1 MNLGED
7 ELRAIWE
14 QDIRPRVFARAERSE
29 RPVTMLL
36 GGQPGA
42 GKSRAADLATAAASG
57 SVVAIVGDEYRRFH
71 PAYVE
76 TLKADP
82 LRMPDVTAQAAG
94 RWIQMCVDH
103 ARDQGYSML
112 IEGTWRNAQVPLEAA
127 RAARKDGRRVD
138 AVVVAVQPEVSRL
151 GTMERYYRDA
161 LAGSDA
167 RWTPPAAHDAAVASL
182 PGTVESIAMSGDVD
196 SIRVV
201 TRDASTLFHSDR
213 PPSPERVEGATSA
226 LHQGMS
232 RALSPG
238 ELDRYSASV
247 KAMHAAHERFTF
259 ADPQARSAWTQIKA
273 HDEPLMSLRTT
284 MAIAEAASPTPPS
297 AAVRRPPNLGM
308 GERPYSARR
317 PPPSSPRGR
326 GRERGIGD

>member
-1 MNLGED
+1 MNLGDD

-14 QDIRPRVFARAERSE
+14 QDIRPRVFARAERAE
-29 RPVTMLL
+29 HPVTMLL

-127 RAARKDGRRVD
+127 RVAHKDGRRVD

-151 GTMERYYRDA
+151 GTMERYYRDV

-167 RWTPPAAHDAAVASL
+167 RWTPPAAHDAAVVSL
-182 PGTVESIAMSGDVD
+182 PGTVESVAMSGDVD
-196 SIRVV
+196 SVRVV
-201 TRDASTLFHSDR
+201 TRDASTLFHSAR
-213 PPSPERVEGATSA
+213 PPSPERVEGAVSA
-226 LHQGMS
+226 LHRGMTRS
-232 RALSPG
+232 LSP
-238 ELDRYSASV
+238 EEFERYSASV
-247 KAMHAAHERFTF
+247 KEMHAAHGRLTSS
-259 ADPQARSAWTQIKA
+259 DPQARAAWTQIMR
-273 HDEPLMSLRTT
+273 HDEPLMGGRAA
-284 MAIAEAASPTPPS
+284 MAIARAASPHSTRT
-297 AAVRRPPNLGM
+297 VRPT
-308 GERPYSARR
+308 ESARAR
-317 PPPSSPRGR
+317 PARLRPNASSPRERGR
-326 GRERGIGD
+326 GRELGD

>member
-1 MNLGED
+1 MNLGEA

-14 QDIRPRVFARAERSE
+14 QDIRPRVFARAEQSE

-42 GKSRAADLATAAASG
+42 GKSRAGDLATAAASG

-71 PAYVE
+71 PAYEE

-138 AVVVAVQPEVSRL
+138 AIVVAVQPEVSRL
-151 GTMERYYRDA
+151 GTMERYYRDV

-182 PGTVESIAMSGDVD
+182 PGTVESVAMSGDVD

-226 LHQGMS
+226 LHQGMT
-232 RALSPG
+232 RALSP
-238 ELDRYSASV
+238 EEFERYRTSV
-247 KAMHAAHERFTF
+247 RTMYEAHERLT
-259 ADPQARSAWTQIKA
+259 ASNPQARSAWTQIKT
-273 HDEPLMSLRTT
+273 HDAPLMSARTAV
-284 MAIAEAASPTPPS
+284 AISLAGQPSQAPARPAAPPLADRHSSSS
-297 AAVRRPPNLGM
+297 AHLEHGRDSGP
-308 GERPYSARR
+308 ER
-317 PPPSSPRGR
+317 
-326 GRERGIGD
+326 

>member
-1 MNLGED
+1 MNLDED

-14 QDIRPRVFARAERSE
+14 QDIRPRVFARAERAE

-42 GKSRAADLATAAASG
+42 GKSRAAELATAAAGG
-57 SVVAIVGDEYRRFH
+57 SIVAIVGDEYRRFH
-71 PAYVE
+71 PAYAE
-76 TLKADP
+76 TLKSDP

-103 ARDQGYSML
+103 ARAQGYSML

-127 RAARKDGRRVD
+127 RAARKDGRRID

-151 GTMERYYRDA
+151 GTMERYYRDV
-161 LAGSDA
+161 LAGTDA

-182 PGTVESIAMSGDVD
+182 PGTVESVAMSVDVD

-213 PPSPERVEGATSA
+213 PPSPERVEGAVSA
-226 LHQGMS
+226 LHQGMT
-232 RALSPG
+232 RALSPD
-238 ELDRYSASV
+238 EFDRYSSSV
-247 KAMHAAHERFTF
+247 RDMNAAHERLT
-259 ADPQARSAWTQIKA
+259 ATDPQARSAWTQIKT
-273 HDEPLMSLRTT
+273 HDEPLMSGRT
-284 MAIAEAASPTPPS
+284 AASLARLAQPTDPVARSMRAPNATTTRHPRTPP
-297 AAVRRPPNLGM
+297 VT
-308 GERPYSARR
+308 
-317 PPPSSPRGR
+317 
-326 GRERGIGD
+326 GRER

>member
-1 MNLGED
+1 
-7 ELRAIWE
+7 
-14 QDIRPRVFARAERSE
+14 
-29 RPVTMLL
+29 MLL

-57 SVVAIVGDEYRRFH
+57 SVVSIVGDEYRRFH
-71 PAYVE
+71 PAYAE

-103 ARDQGYSML
+103 ARDQGYSVL
-112 IEGTWRNAQVPLEAA
+112 IEGTWRNAQVPLAAA
-127 RAARKDGRRVD
+127 RSARKDGRRVA

-151 GTMERYYRDA
+151 GAMERYYRDV
-161 LAGSDA
+161 LAGDDA

-182 PGTVESIAMSGDVD
+182 PGTVESVAMSGDVD

-213 PPSPERVEGATSA
+213 PPSPQRVEGAVSA

-232 RALSPG
+232 RALSPDQM
-238 ELDRYSASV
+238 DRYARSV
-247 KAMHAAHERFTF
+247 KEMRAAHQRLTVS
-259 ADPQARSAWTQIKA
+259 DPQARAAWTQIMT
-273 HDEPLMSLRTT
+273 HDEPLMSARAALAIARAAAPHPPRPTRPTAEDLRT
-284 MAIAEAASPTPPS
+284 
-297 AAVRRPPNLGM
+297 RPARLRPN
-308 GERPYSARR
+308 A
-317 PPPSSPRGR
+317 SSPRERER
-326 GRERGIGD
+326 GREVGD